1 MNRCNEKA
9 ANTNLYARIK
19 LARMNERDREV
30 AFNALRTADAIV
42 DGILWVMNG
51 VKRLIATIFGKP
63 AGLKHS
69 H

>member
-1 MNRCNEKA
+1 MDRNENA
-9 ANTNLYARIK
+9 ANTDLYARIK
-19 LARMNERDREV
+19 LARMNELEREA

-42 DGILWVMNG
+42 DGMLWVVNG
-51 VKRLIATIFGKP
+51 VKRLVASVCEKP

>member
-1 MNRCNEKA
+1 MKRLNEISVK
-9 ANTNLYARIK
+9 TDLYARVK

-30 AFNALRTADAIV
+30 ALNALGTADAIV
-42 DGILWVMNG
+42 DGIQWVANG
-51 VKRLIATIFGKP
+51 VKWLIASVFEKP

>member
-1 MNRCNEKA
+1 MNRFNEKA
-9 ANTNLYARIK
+9 ANTDLYARINEAPMN
-19 LARMNERDREV
+19 AREREV
-30 AFNALRTADAIV
+30 AINALRTADAIV

-51 VKRLIATIFGKP
+51 GKRLIATIFAKP